1 MTDGGGSQTS
11 WACAQEVCFPP
22 EPLEL
27 MRSLGSDLLT
37 YAENLK
43 PASTDGVQLATVLY
57 QFFQAA
63 ASCRAVFG
71 LCYAE
76 FVASR
81 VLRTVRFRVCGAQ
94 GFCSKMAPS

>member
-11 WACAQEVCFPP
+11 WACAPEVCFPP

-43 PASTDGVQLATVLY
+43 PASTDGGSV
-57 QFFQAA
+57 
-63 ASCRAVFG
+63 SRRAVPISPGGRLVRQVLAGDVTQSLEQPAVG
-71 LCYAE
+71 L
-76 FVASR
+76 R
-81 VLRTVRFRVCGAQ
+81 VQC
-94 GFCSKMAPS
+94 